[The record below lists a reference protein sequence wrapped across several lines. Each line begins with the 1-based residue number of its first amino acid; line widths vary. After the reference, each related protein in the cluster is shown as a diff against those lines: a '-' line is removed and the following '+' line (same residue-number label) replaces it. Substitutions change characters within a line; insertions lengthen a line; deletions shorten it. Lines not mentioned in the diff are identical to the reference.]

1 MSILPQWLDA
11 TYLLNTLGGLLFVV
25 TCVIIFAECGLL
37 VGFFLPGDSLLFV
50 NGLAVATGA
59 ISEPLWLVAVVLT
72 VCAFA
77 GNVSGYWIGRGVG
90 PKLFNK
96 TDSKLFKREY
106 VDKTHEFFEK
116 YGPRAIILA
125 RFVPIVRTF
134 ITAFAGVGKMA
145 PKKYFTYSAI
155 GGVLWAAGIT
165 VLGFYL
171 GQIAFVRDHIE
182 LMLIVLVALSLI
194 PIVFEFLKARKEK
207 KAKAANAAETT
218 QVIQRI
224 ER

>member
-11 TYLLNTLGGLLFVV
+11 TYLLNTLGPLLFVV

-50 NGLAVATGA
+50 NGLAIATGA
-59 ISEPLWLVAVVLT
+59 IKEPLWLAAVIFT
-72 VCAFA
+72 VCAFV

-134 ITAFAGVGKMA
+134 ITAFAGVGKME
-145 PKKYFTYSAI
+145 PKKFFTYSAV
-155 GGVLWAAGIT
+155 GGALWAAGIT

-171 GQIAFVRDHIE
+171 GQISFVRDHIE
-182 LMLIVLVALSLI
+182 LMLVALVALSLI
-194 PIVFEFLKARKEK
+194 PILFEFLKARKEK

>member
-59 ISEPLWLVAVVLT
+59 VTQPLWLVATVLT

-96 TDSKLFKREY
+96 PDSKLFKAEY
-106 VDKTHEFFEK
+106 VEKTHGFFEK

-134 ITAFAGVGKMA
+134 ITAFAGVGRMD
-145 PKKYFTYSAI
+145 PKKYFTFSAI
-155 GGVLWAAGIT
+155 GGVAWAAGIT

-171 GQIAFVRDHIE
+171 GQISFVRDHIE
-182 LMLIVLVALSLI
+182 LMMIVLVALSVI
-194 PIVFEFLKARKEK
+194 PIAFEFVKARKEK
-207 KAKAANAAETT
+207 KATRANAAETT

-224 ER
+224 QR

>member
-11 TYLLNTLGGLLFVV
+11 NYLLDALGGYLLVALCLIV
-25 TCVIIFAECGLL
+25 FAECGLL

-50 NGLAVATGA
+50 GGLAVSRGSIT
-59 ISEPLWLVAVVLT
+59 EPLWLVAVILT

-77 GNVSGYWIGRGVG
+77 GNASGYWIGRAVG

-96 TDSKLFKREY
+96 PDSKLFKKEY
-106 VDKTHEFFEK
+106 VDKTHGFFEK
-116 YGPRAIILA
+116 YGPRAIVLA

-134 ITAFAGVGKMA
+134 ITAFAGVGKMD

-155 GGVLWAAGIT
+155 GGVLWAAGIV

-171 GQIAFVRDHIE
+171 GKIEFVHNHIE
-182 LMLIVLVALSLI
+182 LILVLVVLLSVI
-194 PIVFEFLKARKEK
+194 PIAIEFLRARKEK
-207 KAKAANAAETT
+207 KSETAAETT
-218 QVIQRI
+218 QVIQRV